1 MIAPVKSES
10 RVKAVPPTRSGIL
23 DLIKP
28 IEVPCIRRPKRKP
41 SPKMRTASS
50 GIPDPSRKNRMN
62 NMIGA
67 YSIKLPCARMAL
79 FSSSSSPL
87 PCAINANA
95 GLPRRP
101 ITLIDS
107 TNSQI
112 ANNEQYI
119 AVRLGRPIFIVEI
132 YWRSTPSMHNTATSL
147 PQGYLNVRGNVRA
160 NVTQVGG

>member
-1 MIAPVKSES
+1 MIVTTQIHYRVTLNSQRFPAQKGFARENSAIAPVKSES

-41 SPKMRTASS
+41 SPKMRIASS

-101 ITLIDS
+101 MTRIDN
-107 TNSQI
+107 TNSQT
-112 ANNEQYI
+112 ANNEQ
-119 AVRLGRPIFIVEI
+119 
-132 YWRSTPSMHNTATSL
+132 
-147 PQGYLNVRGNVRA
+147 
-160 NVTQVGG
+160 